1 MKHSSL
7 NIKNIFYIFL
17 FVFFAANLFSQ
28 DSDLKKI
35 EDLSQRSFLKK
46 NYDSSLIFADRL
58 LTAAKEK
65 GSNYYQVSAIFRK
78 GSVFAQLNKE
88 KEAADLFYEAL
99 NLCNDTTEDF
109 LKASIYNELGILSYH
124 RNNPTIAKSY
134 YREEIKIRRAM
145 KDDYRV
151 ANCLINLCTMHRRL
165 GEIDSSALLLKQVRI
180 LAGKIND
187 RQLSAHYLQ
196 SQGAQWQTLNNLD
209 SAAIYYIK
217 ALDIWKKEN
226 NKRDEMIPLFNL
238 GLIYHLKNDF
248 NKALET
254 YLEVEKI
261 TNQHKLESYK
271 LTLYG
276 NLAEV
281 YYDLKDYKRS
291 AEYFRKHIETNNAN
305 QKKEISEYTAK
316 LDRQFKIEKNE
327 IINKQKEEI
336 EVQTLKIEEQNRRI
350 YLSILSAF
358 VIAGILI
365 VLLFYYN
372 FKKRLNTKIEEAK
385 KKFFSNVVHEIR
397 TPLSMIQAPL
407 TVLKKKL
414 SSTDDQQN
422 IELAERNIKRLNEL
436 VNQMLDISKIDSVKY
451 KLNETFGDIELF
463 YDQLLTTYTK
473 IAIEKNI
480 NLLHNFV
487 IPNKVAFFDKDSLE
501 KITGNLLSN
510 AIKYTANNN
519 QVGID
524 VFTEENEHGIK
535 LTINVWDTGVGIS
548 QKDQENIFDRFYRSD
563 KTATS
568 TKGVGI
574 GLSLVKEL
582 VDLHHGTI
590 SVKSKEGKGSTF
602 TVTLDLKTKDDV
614 AIIKQNTTSLSADD
628 HIYQILL
635 VEDDKDILD
644 FNANFLEQ
652 NKFKV
657 LKATNGKEA
666 VELLEK
672 TLTDLIISD
681 LMMPELDGIGLLKAV
696 KNNAQYNHIP
706 VIILSAKASPESRME
721 ALRSGAQGYLP
732 KPFLPDELLSLVVNQ
747 LEILS
752 KRKTEFKELIAQPE
766 KKVEEKFVGTEPYTQ
781 KLFSLIFKQLEDSE
795 LSVEKLAD
803 QMATNRSHFQRK
815 VKAITGLSPSE
826 IIKTIRLEKANELL
840 LSKNGN
846 ITEVAYQTGFSS
858 QSYFTKCYTQHFGL
872 SPTQTLQKNK

>member
-1 MKHSSL
+1 MKYSSL
-7 NIKNIFYIFL
+7 NIKSIFYIIL
-17 FVFFAANLFSQ
+17 FAFFTANVFSQ
-28 DSDLKKI
+28 DNSLKKL
-35 EDLSQRSFLKK
+35 EELSQRNFQKK
-46 NYDSSLIFADRL
+46 KYDSSLIFAERL
-58 LTAAKEK
+58 LISAKEK
-65 GSNYYQVSAIFRK
+65 SSNYYQVSAIFIK
-78 GSVFAQLNKE
+78 GSIFAELNKE
-88 KEAADLFYEAL
+88 KEATDLFYYAL
-99 NLCNDTTEDF
+99 KLCSDTTEDF

-124 RNNPTIAKSY
+124 RNNPAIAKSY
-134 YREEIKIRRAM
+134 YREEIKIRQAM
-145 KDDYRV
+145 KDDFRV

-187 RQLSAHYLQ
+187 RQLSAHYFQ
-196 SQGAQWQTLNNLD
+196 SQGAHWQTINNLD
-209 SAAIYYIK
+209 SAEIYYLK
-217 ALDIWKKEN
+217 ALDLWKELK

-261 TNQHKLESYK
+261 THEYKLESYK

-305 QKKEISEYTAK
+305 QKKEISEFTAR

-327 IINKQKEEI
+327 IVQKQKEEI
-336 EVQTLKIEEQNRRI
+336 AAQTLKIEEQNRRI
-350 YLSILSAF
+350 YVSL
-358 VIAGILI
+358 IAIILI
-365 VLLFYYN
+365 VGILVVLVFYFN
-372 FKKRLNTKIEEAK
+372 FKKRLNVKIEEAK

-463 YDQLLTTYTK
+463 YDQLLITYTK

-480 NLLHNFV
+480 SVLHNFV

-510 AIKYTANNN
+510 AIKYTPNNN
-519 QVGID
+519 QIGID
-524 VFTEENEHGIK
+524 VYTEENEHGIK

-563 KTATS
+563 KTASS

-582 VDLHHGTI
+582 VDLHHGSI

-602 TVTLDLKTKDDV
+602 TVTIDLKTKDDV
-614 AIIKQNTTSLSADD
+614 AVIKQNATVLTADD

-644 FNANFLEQ
+644 FNSKFLEQ
-652 NKFKV
+652 NKFRV
-657 LKATNGKEA
+657 LKAVNGKEA
-666 VELLEK
+666 LELLEK
-672 TLTDLIISD
+672 TLPDLVISD
-681 LMMPELDGIGLLKAV
+681 LMMPELDGIGLLKAI
-696 KNNAQYNHIP
+696 KNNTHYNHIP
-706 VIILSAKASPESRME
+706 VIILSAKAAPESRME
-721 ALRSGAQGYLP
+721 ALKLGAQGYLA
-732 KPFLPDELLSLVVNQ
+732 KPFLPDELLSIVSNQ

-766 KKVEEKFVGTEPYTQ
+766 KKVEEKFTGTEPYTQ
-781 KLFSLIFKQLEDSE
+781 KLFGLIFKQMDDPE

-826 IIKTIRLEKANELL
+826 IIKAIRLEKANELL

-858 QSYFTKCYTQHFGL
+858 QSYFTKCFTQHFGV
-872 SPTQTLQKNK
+872 SPTQMLQKNK

>member
-7 NIKNIFYIFL
+7 KIKSIYYFVL
-17 FVFFAANLFSQ
+17 FAFFATTVFSQ
-28 DSDLKKI
+28 DKQLKEL
-35 EDLSQRSFLKK
+35 EDLAQQSFQRKK
-46 NYDSSLIFADRL
+46 YDSSLIFAEQL
-58 LTAAKEK
+58 SIASKEK
-65 GSNYYQVSAIFRK
+65 NSNYYRISAIFLK
-78 GSVFAQLNKE
+78 GNVFAQLNNE
-88 KEAADLFYEAL
+88 KKAADLFYDAL
-99 NLCNDTTEDF
+99 KLCNDTTADF
-109 LKASIYNELGILSYH
+109 LKAGIYNELGILSFH
-124 RNNPTIAKSY
+124 RNNPAIAKSY

-145 KDDYRV
+145 KDDFRV
-151 ANCLINLCTMHRRL
+151 SNCLINLSTMHRRL
-165 GEIDSSALLLKQVRI
+165 GEVDSSAFLLKQVRI
-180 LAGKIND
+180 LAEKINNK
-187 RQLSAHYLQ
+187 QLSAHYLQ
-196 SQGAQWQTLNNLD
+196 AQGAHWQTLNNLD
-209 SAAIYYIK
+209 SAEIYYLK
-217 ALDIWKKEN
+217 ALDLWKKLN

-248 NKALET
+248 KKALET

-261 TNQHKLESYK
+261 TNEYNLDNYK

-276 NLAEV
+276 NLAEA
-281 YYDLKDYKRS
+281 YSDLKDYKRS

-305 QKKEISEYTAK
+305 QKKEISEFTAR

-327 IINKQKEEI
+327 IVQKQKEEI
-336 EVQTLKIEEQNRRI
+336 AAQTIEIQEQNRRI
-350 YLSILSAF
+350 YLSL
-358 VIAGILI
+358 IAIILI
-365 VLLFYYN
+365 VGIMVVLVFYFN
-372 FKKRLNTKIEEAK
+372 FKKRLNIKIEEAK

-414 SSTDDQQN
+414 NSTDDQQN

-463 YDQLLTTYTK
+463 YDQLLITYTK

-480 NLLHNFV
+480 SLLHNFV

-510 AIKYTANNN
+510 AIKYTPNNN

-524 VFTEENEHGIK
+524 VYTEENEHGIK

-563 KTATS
+563 KTASS

-590 SVKSKEGKGSTF
+590 SVKSKEGKGSIF
-602 TVTLDLKTKDDV
+602 TVTLDLKTKDDIAV
-614 AIIKQNTTSLSADD
+614 IKQNTSAVTNDD

-635 VEDDKDILD
+635 VEDDKDILE
-644 FNANFLEQ
+644 FNSSFLGQ

-666 VELLEK
+666 LELLEK
-672 TLTDLIISD
+672 TLPDLVISD
-681 LMMPELDGIGLLKAV
+681 LMMPELDGLGLLKV
-696 KNNAQYNHIP
+696 IKNNTHYNHIP
-706 VIILSAKASPESRME
+706 VIILSAKAAPESRME
-721 ALRSGAQGYLP
+721 ALKLGAQGYLA
-732 KPFLPDELLSLVVNQ
+732 KPFLPDELLSLVINQ

-781 KLFSLIFKQLEDSE
+781 KLFALIFKQIEDPE

-826 IIKTIRLEKANELL
+826 IIKVIRLEKANELL
-840 LSKNGN
+840 LGKNGN
-846 ITEVAYQTGFSS
+846 ITEIAYQTGFSS
-858 QSYFTKCYTQHFGL
+858 QSYFTKCYTQHFGV
-872 SPTQTLQKNK
+872 SPTQMLQKNK